1 MPVSWRVAFVGS
13 PKFLFHDLIR
23 LDKLLVVADVLS
35 GVLDFGQQEVVDNLD
50 DHRGADLGERKV
62 ARGEQR
68 LVVHGIKG
76 VVG

>member
-1 MPVSWRVAFVGS
+1 MAFVGS
-13 PKFLFHDLIR
+13 PKCLFHDLIR
-23 LDKLLVVADVLS
+23 LDEFLIVANVLS
-35 GVLDFGQQEVVDNLD
+35 GVLDFGQQEVVDDLY
-50 DHRGADLGERKV
+50 DHRCADLGERKV